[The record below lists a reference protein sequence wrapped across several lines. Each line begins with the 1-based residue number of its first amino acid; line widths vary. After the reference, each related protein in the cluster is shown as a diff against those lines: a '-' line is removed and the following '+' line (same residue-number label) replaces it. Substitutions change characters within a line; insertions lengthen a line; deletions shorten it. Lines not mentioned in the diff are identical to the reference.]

1 MPDLITGEYLI
12 NRALTHRDYHHM
24 KALPGKICDVITI
37 RGGVCEAKHYE
48 EVSANDEENID
59 ENGNNLPSQSS
70 AINMFK
76 DPRIYFKDESF
87 SRYYHDVN
95 LQFAPQLARLARSVD
110 LLTICYS
117 DDGNVNNGKNDDLL
131 SVQDYYHPHFNDA
144 YKSLGG
150 EAQNMTNMTTNILKT
165 PKLKSSRNNNNK
177 RVRDGVKIGPSVNF
191 NGKHVVVSYFDMT
204 IHDNEPYVHFGWK
217 DPLLSVY
224 SNTNNDGEDKKN
236 SQINKSK
243 RKFNKL
249 TLYPKFSYHFEPRK
263 RYTFIR
269 PLQWF
274 LHNIVKTIKP
284 HRETNCERWEEGD
297 RISRENM
304 MGNNYFV
311 EMNAMN

>member
-1 MPDLITGEYLI
+1 
-12 NRALTHRDYHHM
+12 M
-24 KALPGKICDVITI
+24 KKIISIVVLSLLFSNLSFA
-37 RGGVCEAKHYE
+37 GVE
-48 EVSANDEENID
+48 EVLKEISDN
-59 ENGNNLPSQSS
+59 QS
-70 AINMFK
+70 K
-76 DPRIYFKDESF
+76 
-87 SRYYHDVN
+87 
-95 LQFAPQLARLARSVD
+95 
-110 LLTICYS
+110 
-117 DDGNVNNGKNDDLL
+117 KNPKKKSML
-131 SVQDYYHPHFNDA
+131 SVASCNA
-144 YKSLGG
+144 
-150 EAQNMTNMTTNILKT
+150 
-165 PKLKSSRNNNNK
+165 
-177 RVRDGVKIGPSVNF
+177 
-191 NGKHVVVSYFDMT
+191 
-204 IHDNEPYVHFGWK
+204 
-217 DPLLSVY
+217 LLSVY

-297 RISRENM
+297 KISRENM